1 MIFLKDIKE
10 VKKIWKIIKRLL
22 FIHYGCKVN
31 QYETNA
37 MIQKFIEHNYEIVD
51 FEEKADIYVINTCTV
66 TNMSD
71 RKSRQMLRRVKKI
84 NPDSILVVVGC
95 YVQVGKEELEKIDD
109 IDIILGNNE
118 KNEIVEYV
126 ENYKEKKENITDVMH
141 QKEFVDFGSVTYT
154 NKTRATIKIQDGCD
168 RFCTYCIVP
177 YARGRVRSRQLNSI
191 IEEVQKIAKRGIKE
205 VIVTG
210 IHIASYGKDFNYK
223 ITLIDVLEAINKIDG
238 IERIRIGSLEPTIMN
253 EEFLER
259 LSKLEKVCNHFH
271 LSLQSGC
278 TSVLK
283 RMNRKY
289 TADEFKESVK
299 LLRTYYPDAMLTADV
314 IVGFP
319 GETDEE
325 FNETYKFLE
334 EIKFYR
340 MHIFKYSQRNGTKAA
355 VMPNQVDG
363 NIKEERSNKL
373 IKLSDQ
379 IQNNYNQKYIGK
391 EVEVLFEEKENEY
404 IKGHTKNFIVV
415 KVKEEKDLENK
426 IKKVKII
433 GIENQELVGKID
445 M

>member
-1 MIFLKDIKE
+1 
-10 VKKIWKIIKRLL
+10 
-22 FIHYGCKVN
+22 
-31 QYETNA
+31 
-37 MIQKFIEHNYEIVD
+37 MIQKFIENGYEITD

-71 RKSRQMLRRVKKI
+71 RKSRQMLRRVKKA
-84 NPDSILVVVGC
+84 NPNSILVVIGC
-95 YVQVGKEELEKIDD
+95 YVQVGKQELEKIED

-118 KNEIVEYV
+118 KNNIVEYI
-126 ENYKEKKENITDVMH
+126 ENYKNKTNITDVMQ
-141 QKEFVDFGSVTYT
+141 QKEFIDFGSVTYT

-191 IEEVQKIAKRGIKE
+191 IEEVEKIAKRGIKE
-205 VIVTG
+205 VIITG

-223 ITLIDVLEAINKIDG
+223 ITLIDVLEKINKVNG

-253 EEFLER
+253 TEFLER
-259 LSKLEKVCNHFH
+259 LSKLEKICNHFH
-271 LSLQSGC
+271 LSLQSG
-278 TSVLK
+278 SNAVLK

-289 TADEFKESVK
+289 SVEEFKSSVE
-299 LLRTYYPDAMLTADV
+299 LLKKYFPNAMLTADV

-319 GETDEE
+319 GETNEE
-325 FNETYKFLE
+325 FLDTYKFLE

-355 VMPNQVDG
+355 IMPNQIDG

-373 IKLSDQ
+373 IELSDK
-379 IQNNYNQKYIGK
+379 IQNEYNKFFIGK
-391 EVEVLFEEKENEY
+391 TVEVLFEERENEY
-404 IKGHTKNFIVV
+404 IKGHTKNFIIV
-415 KVKEEKDLENK
+415 KVKDNSNLENQLK
-426 IKKVKII
+426 IVEII
-433 GIENQELVGKID
+433 DIENDELIGKIL

>member
-1 MIFLKDIKE
+1 M
-10 VKKIWKIIKRLL
+10 
-22 FIHYGCKVN
+22 HSSHCGCKVN

-37 MIQKFIEHNYEIVD
+37 MIQKFIENGYEIVD
-51 FEEKADIYVINTCTV
+51 FEQKADIYVVNTCTV

-84 NPDSILVVVGC
+84 NPSSILVVVGC
-95 YVQVGKEELEKIDD
+95 YVQVEKEELEKIND

-118 KNEIVEYV
+118 KNNIVEYV
-126 ENYKEKKENITDVMH
+126 ENYSNKKIDITDVMQ
-141 QKEFVDFGSVTYT
+141 QKEFLDFGSVEYT

-177 YARGRVRSRQLNSI
+177 YARGRVRSRRLTSI
-191 IEEVQKIAKRGIKE
+191 IEEVEKIAKRGIKE
-205 VIVTG
+205 VIITG

-223 ITLIDVLEAINKIDG
+223 ITLIDVLEKINEIDG

-253 EEFLER
+253 KEFLER
-259 LSKLEKVCNHFH
+259 LKKLDKVCNHFH

-289 TADEFKESVK
+289 NTDDFKNSVN
-299 LLRTYYPDAMLTADV
+299 LLRKYYPYAMLTADI

-319 GETDEE
+319 GETEEE
-325 FNETYKFLE
+325 FLDTYKFLE
-334 EIKFYR
+334 DIKFYR

-355 VMPNQVDG
+355 IMPNQIDG
-363 NIKEERSNKL
+363 NIKEQRSNKL
-373 IKLSDQ
+373 IDLSNK
-379 IQNNYNQKYIGK
+379 IQNEYNKQYLGK
-391 EVEVLFEEKENEY
+391 NVEVLFEERESEY
-404 IKGHTKNFIVV
+404 IKGHTNNFIIV
-415 KVKEEKDLENK
+415 KVNTNKDIENQLK
-426 IKKVKII
+426 NVKII
-433 GIENQELVGKID
+433 GLDENELVGELL

>member
-1 MIFLKDIKE
+1 M
-10 VKKIWKIIKRLL
+10 L

-37 MIQKFIEHNYEIVD
+37 MIQKFIENNYEILD
-51 FEEKADIYVINTCTV
+51 FEEKADIYIINTCTV

-71 RKSRQMLRRVKKI
+71 RKSRQMLRRVKKS
-84 NPDSILVVVGC
+84 NPNSILVVVGC
-95 YVQVGKEELEKIDD
+95 YVQVGKQELEKIDD

-118 KNEIVEYV
+118 KNNIVEYV
-126 ENYKEKKENITDVMH
+126 EKYKEKREKITDVMH

-177 YARGRVRSRQLNSI
+177 FARGRVRSRQLSNI
-191 IEEVQKIAKRGIKE
+191 IEEVQKIAKRGIQE
-205 VIVTG
+205 IIVAG

-223 ITLIDVLEAINKIDG
+223 VTLIDVLEEINKVDG
-238 IERIRIGSLEPTIMN
+238 IKRIRIGSLEPTIMN
-253 EEFLER
+253 REFLDR
-259 LSKLEKVCNHFH
+259 LSKLDKVCNHFH

-289 TADEFKESVK
+289 TADEFKESVN
-299 LLRTYYPDAMLTADV
+299 LLRKYYPDAMLTADV

-319 GETDEE
+319 GETEEE
-325 FNETYKFLE
+325 FEETYKFLE

-355 VMPNQVDG
+355 IMPNQIDG
-363 NIKEERSNKL
+363 NIKEERSNRL
-373 IKLSDQ
+373 IKLSDELQ
-379 IQNNYNQKYIGK
+379 YDYNKKYIGK
-391 EVEVLFEEKENEY
+391 EVEVLFEERENEY
-404 IKGHTKNFIVV
+404 IKGHTNNFIVV
-415 KVKEEKDLENK
+415 KVKEKQNIENK
-426 IKKVKII
+426 ILKVEITS
-433 GIENQELVGKID
+433 IEGQELLGKLNV
-445 M
+445 

>member
-1 MIFLKDIKE
+1 
-10 VKKIWKIIKRLL
+10 
-22 FIHYGCKVN
+22 
-31 QYETNA
+31 
-37 MIQKFIEHNYEIVD
+37 MIQKFLENDYEIVD

-95 YVQVGKEELEKIDD
+95 YVQVRREELEEIDD

-118 KNEIVEYV
+118 KNDIVKYV
-126 ENYKEKKENITDVMH
+126 EEFKEKKVNITDVM
-141 QKEFVDFGSVTYT
+141 QKREFIDFGSVTYT

-177 YARGRVRSRQLNSI
+177 FARGRVRSRGLNNI

-205 VIVTG
+205 VIITG

-223 ITLIDVLEAINKIDG
+223 VTLIDVLEEINKIEG
-238 IERIRIGSLEPTIMN
+238 IQRIRIGSLEPTIMN
-253 EEFLER
+253 DDFLNR

-278 TSVLK
+278 TTVLQ

-289 TADEFKESVK
+289 TAEEFKLGVEK
-299 LLRTYYPDAMLTADV
+299 LRKYYPDAMLTADV

-319 GETDEE
+319 GETGKE
-325 FNETYKFLE
+325 FIETYKFLE

-340 MHIFKYSQRNGTKAA
+340 MHIFK
-355 VMPNQVDG
+355 
-363 NIKEERSNKL
+363 
-373 IKLSDQ
+373 
-379 IQNNYNQKYIGK
+379 
-391 EVEVLFEEKENEY
+391 
-404 IKGHTKNFIVV
+404 
-415 KVKEEKDLENK
+415 
-426 IKKVKII
+426 
-433 GIENQELVGKID
+433 
-445 M
+445 

>member
-1 MIFLKDIKE
+1 M
-10 VKKIWKIIKRLL
+10 L

-37 MIQKFIEHNYEIVD
+37 MIQKFIENNYEIVD
-51 FEEKADIYVINTCTV
+51 FEEKADIYIINTCTV

-71 RKSRQMLRRVKKI
+71 RKSRQMLRRVKKS
-84 NPDSILVVVGC
+84 NPNSILVVVGC
-95 YVQVGKEELEKIDD
+95 YVQVGKQELEKIDD

-118 KNEIVEYV
+118 KNNIVEYV
-126 ENYKEKKENITDVMH
+126 EKYKENREKITDVMQ

-177 YARGRVRSRQLNSI
+177 FARGRVRSRHLNNI
-191 IEEVQKIAKRGIKE
+191 IEEVQKIAKRGIQE
-205 VIVTG
+205 IIVTG

-223 ITLIDVLEAINKIDG
+223 VTLIDVLEEINKVDG
-238 IERIRIGSLEPTIMN
+238 IKRIRIGSLEPTIMN
-253 EEFLER
+253 KEFLDR
-259 LSKLEKVCNHFH
+259 LSKLDKVCNHFH

-289 TADEFKESVK
+289 TANEFKESVN
-299 LLRTYYPDAMLTADV
+299 LLRKYYPNAMLTADV

-319 GETDEE
+319 GETEEE
-325 FNETYKFLE
+325 FEETYKFLK

-355 VMPNQVDG
+355 IMPNQIDG

-373 IKLSDQ
+373 IKLSDE
-379 IQNNYNQKYIGK
+379 IQNDYNKEYIRK
-391 EVEVLFEEKENEY
+391 EVEVLFEERENEY
-404 IKGHTKNFIVV
+404 IKGHTNNFIVV
-415 KVKEEKDLENK
+415 KVKEKQNIENK
-426 IKKVKII
+426 ILKVEIT
-433 GIENQELVGKID
+433 GIEGQELLGKLNV
-445 M
+445 

>member
-1 MIFLKDIKE
+1 M
-10 VKKIWKIIKRLL
+10 L

-71 RKSRQMLRRVKKI
+71 RKSRQMLRRVKKV
-84 NPDSILVVVGC
+84 NSDSILVVVGC

-118 KNEIVEYV
+118 KNDIVEYV
-126 ENYKEKKENITDVMH
+126 ENYKEKRENITDVMH

-177 YARGRVRSRQLNSI
+177 YARGRVRSRQLNNI

-223 ITLIDVLEAINKIDG
+223 VTLIDVLEEINKIDG
-238 IERIRIGSLEPTIMN
+238 IQRIRIGSLEPTIMN
-253 EEFLER
+253 EEFLKR

-319 GETDEE
+319 GETEEE
-325 FNETYKFLE
+325 FEETYKFLE
-334 EIKFYR
+334 KIKFYR

-355 VMPNQVDG
+355 IMPNQVDG

-379 IQNNYNQKYIGK
+379 IQNDYNQKYIGK

-426 IKKVKII
+426 IEKVKIV

>member
-1 MIFLKDIKE
+1 M
-10 VKKIWKIIKRLL
+10 L

-71 RKSRQMLRRVKKI
+71 RKSRQILRRVKKV

-95 YVQVGKEELEKIDD
+95 YVQVGKEKLEKIED

-118 KNEIVEYV
+118 KNDIVKYV
-126 ENYKEKKENITDVMH
+126 ENYKEKRENISDVMH

-177 YARGRVRSRQLNSI
+177 YARGRVRSRQLNNI
-191 IEEVQKIAKRGIKE
+191 IEEVRKIAKRGIKE

-223 ITLIDVLEAINKIDG
+223 ITLIDVLEEINKIDG
-238 IERIRIGSLEPTIMN
+238 IERIRIGSLEPTIMD

-319 GETDEE
+319 GETEKE
-325 FNETYKFLE
+325 FEETYKFLE

-379 IQNNYNQKYIGK
+379 IQNDYNQKYIGK

-404 IKGHTKNFIVV
+404 IKGHTNNFIVV
-415 KVKEEKDLENK
+415 KVKKETDLENK
-426 IKKVKII
+426 IKKVKIV
-433 GIENQELVGKID
+433 GVENQELVGKID

>member
-1 MIFLKDIKE
+1 M
-10 VKKIWKIIKRLL
+10 L

-37 MIQKFIEHNYEIVD
+37 MIQKFIENNYEIVD
-51 FEEKADIYVINTCTV
+51 FEEKADIYIINTCTV

-71 RKSRQMLRRVKKI
+71 RKSRQMLRRVKKS
-84 NPDSILVVVGC
+84 NPNSILVVVGC
-95 YVQVGKEELEKIDD
+95 YVQVGKQELEKIDD

-118 KNEIVEYV
+118 KNNIVEYV
-126 ENYKEKKENITDVMH
+126 EKYKENREKITDVMQ

-177 YARGRVRSRQLNSI
+177 FARGRVRSRHLNNI
-191 IEEVQKIAKRGIKE
+191 IEEVQKIAKRGIQE
-205 VIVTG
+205 IIVTG

-223 ITLIDVLEAINKIDG
+223 VTLIDVLEEINKVDG
-238 IERIRIGSLEPTIMN
+238 IKRIRIGSLEPTIMN
-253 EEFLER
+253 KEFLDR
-259 LSKLEKVCNHFH
+259 LSKLDKVCNHFH

-289 TADEFKESVK
+289 TADEFKESVN
-299 LLRTYYPDAMLTADV
+299 LLRKYYPNAMLTADV

-319 GETDEE
+319 GETEEE
-325 FNETYKFLE
+325 FEETYKFLK

-355 VMPNQVDG
+355 IMPNQIDG

-373 IKLSDQ
+373 IKLSDE
-379 IQNNYNQKYIGK
+379 IQNDYNKEYVGK
-391 EVEVLFEEKENEY
+391 EVEVLFEERENEY
-404 IKGHTKNFIVV
+404 IKGHTNNFIVV
-415 KVKEEKDLENK
+415 KVKEKQNIENK
-426 IKKVKII
+426 ILKVEIT
-433 GIENQELVGKID
+433 GIEGQELLGKLNV
-445 M
+445 